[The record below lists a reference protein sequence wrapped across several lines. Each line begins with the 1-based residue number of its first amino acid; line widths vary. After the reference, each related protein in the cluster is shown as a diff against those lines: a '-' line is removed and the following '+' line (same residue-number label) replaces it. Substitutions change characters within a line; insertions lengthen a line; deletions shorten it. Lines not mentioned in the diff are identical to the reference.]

1 MNAWVTVRVFGT
13 TGDDLG
19 VALVPLP
26 VELGDELTLPDHPW
40 PFEIV
45 ALVEAPVGA
54 KVAALVEVRPALL
67 VLHEYPAL

>member
-1 MNAWVTVRVFGT
+1 MLSDMDAWVTVRVHDT

-26 VELGDELTLPDHPW
+26 VEPGDELGLPDHPW

-45 ALVEAPVGA
+45 AVAPAPVGA
-54 KVAALVEVRPALL
+54 KVAAMVDVRPA
-67 VLHEYPAL
+67 VLHTV